1 MPKVILL
8 SYVDRDSFIHNLNP
22 LAKLLALFC
31 AVLLCFLMPG
41 FVYNLIMFSFV
52 IPLAFIAK
60 VNWMVFR
67 TLRFLTILLV
77 IIFVIQGFFYPLAK
91 VPLIVLPFGFTLW
104 EDGLFNAAVICSRL
118 LAMAVY
124 GFLFVLTTHPGDLVS
139 ALRHIK
145 SLKIPF
151 SFGYIIISTL
161 QVIPRVQLQI
171 ATIIEAQKSRGL
183 ETKGNL
189 INRLRSYLPLVGPL
203 FSGGVQQAIERSMA
217 LEARAF
223 SADTK
228 KTNYRATVMRS
239 LDKIIM
245 LLLVIVSITVVILTR
260 LY

>member
-1 MPKVILL
+1 MPKAILL
-8 SYVDRDSFIHNLNP
+8 SYVERDSYIHNLNP
-22 LAKLLALFC
+22 LTKLLALFC
-31 AVLLCFLMPG
+31 IVILVFALPG
-41 FVYNLIMFSFV
+41 FIYNLIMFLIV
-52 IPLAFIAK
+52 VPLAFIAK
-60 VNWMVFR
+60 VNWTVFR

-91 VPLIVLPFGFTLW
+91 VPLLVLPFGFTLW
-104 EDGLFNAAVICSRL
+104 EDGLVNAAVICSRL

-139 ALRHIK
+139 ALRK
-145 SLKIPF
+145 VRSFRIPF

-189 INRLRSYLPLVGPL
+189 INRLRSYIPLVGPL

-223 SADTK
+223 SAETE
-228 KTNYRATVMRS
+228 KTNYRTTVMGFN
-239 LDKIIM
+239 DKLIM
-245 LLLVIVSITVVILTR
+245 VLLIAISITVVILTR
-260 LY
+260 LF